1 LRERIEVVDS
11 PGRQKWVKANKESLI
26 NQSRSF
32 SLPILKL
39 DDRFRIP
46 IMVEYNLNKTIDTIE
61 DSTGLESDEKIYLIT
76 TFCEHLE
83 RDSYSSEM
91 QNRML
96 EVTPQEEAFVF
107 KNYQA
112 TINLYNTLSSEEK
125 ELARRWTGEMA
136 QGMCTFLKKPI
147 YTHQDLNEYCYY
159 VAGTVGLYLTNLLR
173 LKCSNITEEIF
184 EKLLADAVSFGRF
197 QQKLNIIRDFSEDK
211 TAKGRSFWPQSYFE
225 NEDDNVKILNRMCYD
240 VLEKDIP
247 GAIEY
252 FALLPPGNDSY
263 DYFIRFILCSG
274 IEYWRI
280 LKDQELVFSQAKVKL
295 PREFVQNLYGH
306 VSSQSR
312 KEFMDYCRQ
321 FYQEEVSA
329 WPEHEHGA

>member
-1 LRERIEVVDS
+1 MVDS
-11 PGRQKWVKANKESLI
+11 PGREKWVKANKESLI

-173 LKCSNITEEIF
+173 LKGSNITEEIF

-312 KEFMDYCRQ
+312 KEFMDYCQQ
-321 FYQEEVSA
+321 FYQEEISA
-329 WPEHEHGA
+329 WPEH

>member
-1 LRERIEVVDS
+1 VSGS
-11 PGRQKWVKANKESLI
+11 PTKHRWIKANEESLVK
-26 NQSRSF
+26 QSRSF
-32 SLPILKL
+32 SIPILNL
-39 DDRFRIP
+39 DERFRIP

-76 TFCEHLE
+76 SFCEHLE

-96 EVTPQEEAFVF
+96 EVTPDEETFVF

-112 TINLYNTLSSEEK
+112 TINLYKTLSSEEK
-125 ELARRWTGEMA
+125 ELALRWTGEMA
-136 QGMCTFLKKPI
+136 HGMCTFLKKPI
-147 YTHQDLNEYCYY
+147 YTYQDLNEYCYF
-159 VAGTVGLYLTNLLR
+159 VAGTVGLYLTYLLR
-173 LKCSNITEEIF
+173 LKGSSIAEEIF

-247 GAIEY
+247 AAIEY
-252 FALLPPGNDSY
+252 FRLLPPGNESY

-280 LKDQELVFSQAKVKL
+280 LKDQESVFSEAKVKL
-295 PREFVQNLYGH
+295 PREFMQNLYGH

-312 KEFMDYCRQ
+312 KEFLDYCQQ
-321 FYQEEVSA
+321 FYEEEIST
-329 WPEHEHGA
+329 WREHEYEA

>member
-1 LRERIEVVDS
+1 MPVS
-11 PGRQKWVKANKESLI
+11 PAKHEWIKANEESLVK
-26 NQSRSF
+26 QSRSF
-32 SLPILKL
+32 SIPILNL
-39 DDRFRIP
+39 DQRFRIP

-91 QNRML
+91 HNRML

-112 TINLYNTLSSEEK
+112 TINLYKTLAREEK

-136 QGMCTFLKKPI
+136 EGMCTFLKKPI

-173 LKCSNITEEIF
+173 LKGSNITEEIF

-225 NEDDNVKILNRMCYD
+225 NADDNVKILNKMCYD

-252 FALLPPGNDSY
+252 FGLLPPGNDSY

-280 LKDQELVFSQAKVKL
+280 LKDQESVFSEAKVKL
-295 PREFVQNLYGH
+295 PRKFVQNLYAH
-306 VSSQSR
+306 VSSQTR
-312 KEFMDYCRQ
+312 EQFKNYCQQ
-321 FYQEEVSA
+321 FYEEEISA
-329 WPEHEHGA
+329 WPENWHGA

>member
-1 LRERIEVVDS
+1 VSVS
-11 PGRQKWVKANKESLI
+11 PTKHEWIKANEESLVK
-26 NQSRSF
+26 QSRSF
-32 SLPILKL
+32 SIPILNL
-39 DDRFRIP
+39 DERFRIP

-91 QNRML
+91 VNRML
-96 EVTPQEEAFVF
+96 EVTPPEEAFVF

-112 TINLYNTLSSEEK
+112 TINLYKTLAREEK

-147 YTHQDLNEYCYY
+147 YTHHDLNEYCYY
-159 VAGTVGLYLTNLLR
+159 VAGSVGLYLTNLLR
-173 LKCSNITEEIF
+173 LKGSNITEEIF

-225 NEDDNVKILNRMCYD
+225 NEDDNVKILNKMCYD

-252 FALLPPGNDSY
+252 FDLLPPGNDSY

-280 LKDQELVFSQAKVKL
+280 LKDQELVFSEAKVKL
-295 PREFVQNLYGH
+295 PRKFVQNLYGH
-306 VSSQSR
+306 VASQTR
-312 KEFMDYCRQ
+312 EQFKNYCQQ
-321 FYQEEVSA
+321 FYKEEISE
-329 WPEHEHGA
+329 WPEYQHGA